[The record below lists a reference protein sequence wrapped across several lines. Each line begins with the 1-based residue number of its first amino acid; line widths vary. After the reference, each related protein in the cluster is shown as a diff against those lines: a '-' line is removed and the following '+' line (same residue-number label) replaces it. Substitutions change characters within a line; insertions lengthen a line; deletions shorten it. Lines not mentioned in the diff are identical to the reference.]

1 MTREEFNYLPDGDTL
16 QLINDL
22 EKQKFDL
29 EQQYLDVKNALR
41 LSTNHVNQLQKDKKD
56 LIVERDDYRQ
66 QLIKVKEERDA
77 IKKGYDVLCDRRGDL
92 ERGIN
97 ELAQKLADSEKERE
111 QLKRSVAETVQR
123 LHERIEENRKDLLAK
138 DDELVSVKI
147 DRAELQKAKDN
158 LFKEIHRHCEIKDQ
172 MEEDLALLK
181 DILKVFVKERNSRE

>member
-1 MTREEFNYLPDGDTL
+1 MTRDQFKCLDLAGAFEVINETEA
-16 QLINDL
+16 QLA
-22 EKQKFDL
+22 EARK
-29 EQQYLDVKNALR
+29 
-41 LSTNHVNQLQKDKKD
+41 
-56 LIVERDDYRQ
+56 ERN
-66 QLIKVKEERDA
+66 A
-77 IKKGYDVLCDRRGDL
+77 IKKGYDVLCDRRDEL

-97 ELAQKLADSEKERE
+97 ELAQKLADYEKERE
-111 QLKRSVAETVQR
+111 QLKGSAAKTVQR

-181 DILKVFVKERNSRE
+181 NILKVFVKERNSRE